1 METFFSELRFSVN
14 RNEGY
19 GYRHEKVGT
28 GVTGGGTG
36 AIDESVRAEIIET
49 VRKFVARDVIP
60 VASDL
65 EHADAYP
72 EEIVAT
78 MRELGLFGIT
88 IPEAY
93 GGLGLDLLT
102 YVGVI
107 EELAYGWMSL
117 TGIVNTHTMAATL
130 IMTHGTEEQMRRW
143 LPTMASG
150 ERRGC
155 LSLSE
160 PDAGSDT
167 RSLSCRAQRDGEE
180 YVLNG
185 TKAWVTNG
193 ERAGIVALAART
205 EEGISAFIVEKEPGP
220 RFGGIAV
227 SKNVHKLGYRGVE
240 TVEMAY
246 SDHRIPAGNLIGE
259 AGRGLPQI
267 LGVLEVGR
275 INIAARAV
283 GVARAAFDAAL
294 LYATQRE
301 TFGKVI
307 GEHQAIQLKLA
318 DMATRLEASRLLT
331 SNAAERKAKGLRC
344 DVEAGMAK
352 LFASETALELSMEAM
367 RIHGGVGYTTE
378 FPVERLYRDAPLM
391 VIGEGTNEIQRLVIA
406 RGLLARA
413 RAQA

>member
-1 METFFSELRFSVN
+1 
-14 RNEGY
+14 
-19 GYRHEKVGT
+19 
-28 GVTGGGTG
+28 VTGADSGGV
-36 AIDESVRAEIIET
+36 DEAVRAEIIEA
-49 VRKFVARDVIP
+49 VRRFVQREVVP

-65 EHADAYP
+65 ERTDTFP
-72 EEIVAT
+72 TEIVGH
-78 MRELGLFGIT
+78 MRDMGLFGIT

-102 YVGVI
+102 YIGVI

-117 TGIVNTHTMAATL
+117 TGIINTHTMAATL
-130 IMTHGTEEQMRRW
+130 ILAHGSEDHKQRW
-143 LPTMASG
+143 LPTMATG
-150 ERRGC
+150 ERRGA

-167 RSLSCRAQRDGEE
+167 RNISCRAQRDGDE

-185 TKAWVTNG
+185 AKAWVTNG
-193 ERAGIVALAART
+193 ERAAIVALAARA

-220 RFGGIAV
+220 AFEGISV
-227 SKNVHKLGYRGVE
+227 SKHVGKLGYRGIE

-246 SDHRIPAGNLIGE
+246 ADHRIPAANLIGE

-275 INIAARAV
+275 INIAARAT

-294 LYATQRE
+294 TYSLQRE
-301 TFGKVI
+301 TMGKVI

-331 SNAAERKAKGLRC
+331 RNAAERRTHGLRC

-352 LFASETALELSMEAM
+352 LFASETALELSTEAM
-367 RIHGGVGYTTE
+367 RILGGVGYTTE
-378 FPVERLYRDAPLM
+378 FPVERFYRDAPLM

-413 RAQA
+413 RGQA

>member
-1 METFFSELRFSVN
+1 MTPQSSEN
-14 RNEGY
+14 
-19 GYRHEKVGT
+19 
-28 GVTGGGTG
+28 
-36 AIDESVRAEIIET
+36 IDESVRLEMVET
-49 VRKFVARDVIP
+49 VRRFVANEVIP
-60 VASDL
+60 VVAEL
-65 EHADAYP
+65 ERADSFPA
-72 EEIVAT
+72 EIVEQ
-78 MRELGLFGIT
+78 MRQMGLFGIT

-102 YVGVI
+102 YISVI
-107 EELAYGWMSL
+107 EELSYGWMSL
-117 TGIVNTHTMAATL
+117 TGIINTNNMAATL
-130 IMTHGTEEQMRRW
+130 IMAHGTEEQKQRW
-143 LPTMASG
+143 LPTMATG
-150 ERRGC
+150 ERRGA

-167 RSLSCRAQRDGEE
+167 RAISCKAVRDGEE
-180 YVLNG
+180 YIVNG
-185 TKAWVTNG
+185 SKAWVTNG

-205 EEGISAFIVEKEPGP
+205 EEGISTFIVEKEPGP
-220 RFGGIAV
+220 TFEGISV
-227 SKNVHKLGYRGVE
+227 SKHVGKLGYKGVE

-246 SDHRIPAGNLIGE
+246 TDHRIPAANLVGE
-259 AGRGLPQI
+259 PGRGLSQI

-294 LYATQRE
+294 SYAQVRM
-301 TFGKVI
+301 TFGKPI
-307 GEHQAIQLKLA
+307 AEHQAIQLKLA

-331 SNAAERKAKGLRC
+331 RNAAERKMAGLRC

-352 LFASETALELSMEAM
+352 LFASETALDLSMEAM

-413 RAQA
+413 QGN

>member
-1 METFFSELRFSVN
+1 MSEPTTNPTVSDP
-14 RNEGY
+14 
-19 GYRHEKVGT
+19 T
-28 GVTGGGTG
+28 
-36 AIDESVRAEIIET
+36 DPDVRAEIIET
-49 VRKFVARDVIP
+49 VRRFVAKEVIP
-60 VASDL
+60 VASEM
-65 EHADAYP
+65 EHDDRYP
-72 EEIVAT
+72 TEIVAQ
-78 MRELGLFGIT
+78 MRELGLFGVT

-102 YVGVI
+102 YIGVI

-117 TGIVNTHTMAATL
+117 TGVINTHTMAAIL
-130 IMTHGTEEQMRRW
+130 IMTQGTETQKERW
-143 LPTMASG
+143 LPALASG
-150 ERRGC
+150 DRRGA

-167 RSLSCRAQRDGEE
+167 RNISCRATHDGDE
-180 YVLNG
+180 YVVNG

-193 ERAGIVALAART
+193 ERSGLVALAART

-220 RFGGIAV
+220 RFEGISV
-227 SKNVHKLGYRGVE
+227 SKNVGKLGYKGVE
-240 TVEMAY
+240 TVEMTY
-246 SDHRIPAGNLIGE
+246 SDHRIPAANLIGE

-294 LYATQRE
+294 SYAQDRE
-301 TFGKVI
+301 TFGKPI
-307 GEHQAIQLKLA
+307 AQHQAIQLKLA

-331 SNAAERKAKGLRC
+331 RNAAELKSTGQRC

-352 LFASETALELSMEAM
+352 LFASETALELATESM
-367 RIHGGVGYTTE
+367 RIHGGIGYTTE
-378 FPVERLYRDAPLM
+378 LPVERYYRDAPLM

-406 RGLLARA
+406 RGLLAR
-413 RAQA
+413 RQG